1 MALTITKWDPLKII
15 LFIFDILLLLLNSS
29 LLVLTFILIYKEYYS
44 RSTLKLF
51 LIPFVLSIINVV
63 IDLLMNIKNFNMRY
77 AGHNRY
83 GMITRFFM
91 FYCIMTIMIYSDQRT
106 KYINQ
111 NIGIYNFFIILFGF
125 IDIGLLMLSMIMSF
139 SVIDVESIKRILVKK
154 NKRTNSQVSA
164 KTVER
169 VKSLSHIEIS
179 DIHA

>member
-1 MALTITKWDPLKII
+1 
-15 LFIFDILLLLLNSS
+15 
-29 LLVLTFILIYKEYYS
+29 
-44 RSTLKLF
+44 
-51 LIPFVLSIINVV
+51 
-63 IDLLMNIKNFNMRY
+63 
-77 AGHNRY
+77 
-83 GMITRFFM
+83 
-91 FYCIMTIMIYSDQRT
+91 MIYSDQRT

-111 NIGIYNFFIILFGF
+111 NIGIYNFFIIRFGF

-154 NKRTNSQVSA
+154 NKRTNSQVSV